1 MAKSGGSEVVQ
12 VYLTGGAM
20 TDLDALT
27 DRVNTTLRA
36 IFAAGGKLIDHHID
50 SDASGSS
57 LVVKIVY
64 TLPKGA
70 TLST

>member
-1 MAKSGGSEVVQ
+1 MAKSGGSDVVQ

-36 IFAAGGKLIDHHID
+36 IFAAGGKLIDHQIE

-57 LVVKIVY
+57 LVVKVVY